1 MSLTSGK
8 LRIYITS
15 DNKRYTTPPSPTLP
29 APQSPTQEWHML
41 KTLQLTRP
49 ATCMVYIQAKEE
61 LWIACESK
69 IVMVND
75 RTEMVEYH
83 VDIKHALNFVVHP
96 KKPKIKSIVH
106 NEGCVWVLL
115 HRSSIILEYDAEMGI
130 LTHVINCDELN
141 PLGMVI
147 SRYITMHD
155 RPLPVQ
161 EELRPSSESGKSL
174 DSEELETW
182 IEDTEYESDSQSDS
196 ENNVPGDKTSSF
208 SPGKDSAASEARASR
223 IKDRRSKGKSNILP
237 ELPPKVGKPP
247 SGLSQPRSTP
257 PNPPPRKSALLRQNK
272 EEPTENQTS
281 SRGID
286 VGHGI
291 KQPSAIPEKKTLDAP
306 PLPPKISTREHS
318 KSVPGLESSIQ
329 RKSDP
334 IEPPP
339 VPPER
344 AKNKSKT
351 LPLTPSPSLGSDF
364 QANTVNSIIC
374 VGDSL
379 WLGRSCGDIVIVNIK
394 SNSSPGFEHG
404 RVIAHMKPEPSECET
419 AVQETHEVVSLMLL
433 GCLVICLTCSDSS
446 HSEISAWEA
455 YSGQNIQQ
463 IQSYWSVRPD
473 QKASHDSQC
482 EALVTDLGVI

>member
-1 MSLTSGK
+1 MTSGK

-75 RTEMVEYH
+75 HTEMVEYH

-155 RPLPVQ
+155 RPLPIQ
-161 EELRPSSESGKSL
+161 EEVRPSSESGKSL
-174 DSEELETW
+174 DSEELESW

-196 ENNVPGDKTSSF
+196 ENNVPGKEGALIENLSSF
-208 SPGKDSAASEARASR
+208 SPGKASAASEARASR
-223 IKDRRSKGKSNILP
+223 IKDRQSKGKSNILP

-272 EEPTENQTS
+272 VPTENQTS
-281 SRGID
+281 SIGVD

-291 KQPSAIPEKKTLDAP
+291 NRPSAIPEKKTSDAP

-334 IEPPP
+334 Y
-339 VPPER
+339 R
-344 AKNKSKT
+344 T
-351 LPLTPSPSLGSDF
+351 T
-364 QANTVNSIIC
+364 
-374 VGDSL
+374 
-379 WLGRSCGDIVIVNIK
+379 
-394 SNSSPGFEHG
+394 
-404 RVIAHMKPEPSECET
+404 
-419 AVQETHEVVSLMLL
+419 
-433 GCLVICLTCSDSS
+433 TCSP
-446 HSEISAWEA
+446 
-455 YSGQNIQQ
+455 
-463 IQSYWSVRPD
+463 RTC
-473 QKASHDSQC
+473 QK
-482 EALVTDLGVI
+482 